1 MNNKT
6 YSHIIKSGV
15 YIFSPPLGND
25 FCRSV
30 GKIEK
35 FDILLT
41 RIFSPQLSEFFF
53 AFKRGGGITFQED
66 IHPCIKYWRLHQ
78 DYEKLS
84 NIHLRRMNKVEDK
97 VEQRKILKCGLIRRI
112 KEGTRLNSN

>member
-1 MNNKT
+1 MYRT
-6 YSHIIKSGV
+6 TEFPTPQTPGVIIFVGLREKS
-15 YIFSPPLGND
+15 N
-25 FCRSV
+25 
-30 GKIEK
+30 
-35 FDILLT
+35 
-41 RIFSPQLSEFFF
+41 FFF

-112 KEGTRLNSN
+112 KEGTRLNSD